1 MKKMNLLKTFTE
13 IPEILNYDFTP
24 ENAVAWVKDEF
35 EKKLGFDFVLIGYL
49 NADSIDIKAISEPDK
64 RVLFNSTDAVGVNF
78 QDFLQNKKGLTVNVK
93 ANSQSILSEIG
104 INVQQNCSATI
115 LPLNLKGAVFG
126 LVLGLKF
133 NEASIEEDVFAVAQ
147 AYAGIC
153 SYIIKD
159 AELANVFKM
168 QLKILNDNIVEKTY
182 TIEDIKEQNE
192 KIKQAEK
199 LKTDF
204 LLNMSH
210 SLRTPLNAII
220 GFSEALQMKVFGDIN
235 PKQEEYILDIQNS
248 GKEMLGLVN
257 AILDM
262 SKIEAGAMKVLKTE
276 TDISLLICEAV
287 NIVKSLASKKNIT
300 VENHV
305 PLDEFYI
312 MADSQKINQIL
323 YNLLSNAIKFTN
335 EDGKVEI
342 GMKKIPNA
350 VQIYVKD
357 NGIGIDKKYH
367 GKIFGKFEQVDN
379 SYTNKYAS
387 TGLGLTIT
395 KELVEMHGGKI
406 WVESKVN
413 AGTTFTFELPLE

>member
-1 MKKMNLLKTFTE
+1 MDLLKTFSE
-13 IPEILNYDFTP
+13 IPEILNNDFTP
-24 ENAVAWVKDEF
+24 ENALSWVKNEF

-49 NADSIDIKAISEPDK
+49 NADSIDIKAISEPNK
-64 RVLFNSTDAVGVNF
+64 NVLFNSTDIVGVNF
-78 QDFLQNKKGLTVNVK
+78 QDFLKNKKGLTVNVK
-93 ANSQSILSEIG
+93 TNSKSILSEIG
-104 INVQQNCSATI
+104 INVQQNCTATI
-115 LPLNLKGAVFG
+115 LPLTLKGAVFG
-126 LVLGLKF
+126 LILGLKF
-133 NEASIEEDVFAVAQ
+133 NENTIEEETFAVAQ

-168 QLKILNDNIVEKTY
+168 QLKILNENITEKTY

-235 PKQEEYILDIQNS
+235 PKQEEYIVDIQNS

-287 NIVKSLASKKNIT
+287 NIVKSLASKKNIS
-300 VENHV
+300 VINMV
-305 PLDEFYI
+305 PITPFYI

-335 EDGKVEI
+335 ENGKVEI
-342 GMKKIPNA
+342 GMKKTSDT

-413 AGTTFTFELPLE
+413 SGTTFTFELPLE

>member
-64 RVLFNSTDAVGVNF
+64 RVLFNSTDAIGVNF

-133 NEASIEEDVFAVAQ
+133 NELEVSEETFAVAQ

-168 QLKILNDNIVEKTY
+168 QLKILNENIVEKTY

-287 NIVKSLASKKNIT
+287 NIVKSLASKKNISVVNT
-300 VENHV
+300 V
-305 PLDEFYI
+305 PITPFYI
-312 MADSQKINQIL
+312 MADAQKINQIL

-335 EDGKVEI
+335 ENGKVEI
-342 GMKKIPNA
+342 GMKKTPDA

-395 KELVEMHGGKI
+395 KELVEMHDGKI

-413 AGTTFTFELPLE
+413 SGTTFTFELPLE

>member
-64 RVLFNSTDAVGVNF
+64 RVLFNSTDAIGVNF
-78 QDFLQNKKGLTVNVK
+78 QDFLQNKKGFTVNVK

-115 LPLNLKGAVFG
+115 LPLTLKGAVFG

-133 NEASIEEDVFAVAQ
+133 NELEVSEETFAVAQ

-168 QLKILNDNIVEKTY
+168 QLKILNENIVEKTY

-287 NIVKSLASKKNIT
+287 NIVKSLASKKNIS
-300 VENHV
+300 VVNAV
-305 PLDEFYI
+305 PVTPFYI

-335 EDGKVEI
+335 ENGKVEI
-342 GMKKIPNA
+342 GMKKTPDT

-395 KELVEMHGGKI
+395 KELVEMHDGKI

-413 AGTTFTFELPLE
+413 SGTIFTFELPLE

>member
-1 MKKMNLLKTFTE
+1 
-13 IPEILNYDFTP
+13 
-24 ENAVAWVKDEF
+24 
-35 EKKLGFDFVLIGYL
+35 L

-323 YNLLSNAIKFTN
+323 YTN
-335 EDGKVEI
+335 
-342 GMKKIPNA
+342 
-350 VQIYVKD
+350 
-357 NGIGIDKKYH
+357 
-367 GKIFGKFEQVDN
+367 
-379 SYTNKYAS
+379 S
-387 TGLGLTIT
+387 
-395 KELVEMHGGKI
+395 
-406 WVESKVN
+406 
-413 AGTTFTFELPLE
+413 